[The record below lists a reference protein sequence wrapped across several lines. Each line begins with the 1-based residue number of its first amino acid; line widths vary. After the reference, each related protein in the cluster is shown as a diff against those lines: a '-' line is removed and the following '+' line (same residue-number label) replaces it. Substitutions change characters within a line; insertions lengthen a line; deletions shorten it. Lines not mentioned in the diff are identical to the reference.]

1 MAQTSKGAG
10 INHMHQ
16 YRFVI
21 EMLERSS
28 VEKDPGVL
36 QDSRLTMSP
45 QCALVAKKANRIRG
59 WIGKSVAS
67 RTREV
72 ILAFCSALVRPHL
85 ECCVLFWAS
94 RFKKNRELFE
104 SPVVGHKDG

>member
-1 MAQTSKGAG
+1 MWQQLTTS
-10 INHMHQ
+10 Q
-16 YRFVI
+16 QCV
-21 EMLERSS
+21 LE
-28 VEKDPGVL
+28 D
-36 QDSRLTMSP
+36 
-45 QCALVAKKANRIRG
+45 KKANYILG
-59 WIGKSVAS
+59 CMKKSVAS

-104 SPVVGHKDG
+104 CPVVGHKDG

>member
-28 VEKDPGVL
+28 VEKELGVL
-36 QDSRLTMSP
+36 VDQHLLTT
-45 QCALVAKKANRIRG
+45 G
-59 WIGKSVAS
+59 
-67 RTREV
+67 
-72 ILAFCSALVRPHL
+72 
-85 ECCVLFWAS
+85 
-94 RFKKNRELFE
+94 
-104 SPVVGHKDG
+104 